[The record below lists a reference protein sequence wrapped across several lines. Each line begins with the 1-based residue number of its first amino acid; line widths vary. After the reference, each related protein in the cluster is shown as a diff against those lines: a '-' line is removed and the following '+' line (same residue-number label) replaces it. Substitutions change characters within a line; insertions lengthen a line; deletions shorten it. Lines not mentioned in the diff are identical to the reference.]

1 MGTRI
6 KPVIPLEIGKRN
18 RKTWKTS
25 PSQCVAI
32 LGESDEIKEKAF
44 QLVKEIIEEKGFIA
58 IWFYDPFDHSLYL
71 EPFKAC
77 RSVELR
83 EDFAQSAQPRV
94 QAFASEE
101 SWREHELGE

>member
-32 LGESDEIKEKAF
+32 LGESDEIKEKACP
-44 QLVKEIIEEKGFIA
+44 LSIRK
-58 IWFYDPFDHSLYL
+58 
-71 EPFKAC
+71 
-77 RSVELR
+77 
-83 EDFAQSAQPRV
+83 DFAQSAQPRV

>member
-71 EPFKAC
+71 ESLL
-77 RSVELR
+77 RRVEVLN
-83 EDFAQSAQPRV
+83 
-94 QAFASEE
+94 
-101 SWREHELGE
+101 